1 MHCSRRPDNRVPQ
14 PSIKATT
21 IENKFQENLSGGL
34 PNIGDLSLKSRHPI
48 RPGYGTRGEEVIL
61 FANYLELATAPD
73 LVLYRYDLQVQPEA
87 KGKKHAQI
95 IKLLLELPEYAAMKD
110 HLVTDFKSTLICR
123 KKLTLTGTEHRIQ
136 YRSEGEDDARPSA
149 STYLIFVT
157 DTGSVTVAQLTA
169 FLMST
174 SVDLT
179 YTDKQPTLQALN
191 IFRGHFAKASSART
205 AIGANKSFSLQGA
218 DEWNLGAGL
227 MAMRG
232 FFSSVRVAASRM
244 LVNIN
249 VTHAPFY
256 KSLPLVGAMR
266 EYGQAHNQNLWK
278 TEKFLKKLRV
288 KVVHI
293 PEKKNKAGRSIPR
306 IKTIFGLA
314 HPDDGHSQ
322 DHPPRVPRFGADAM
336 EVEFYLSEGGPSSA
350 APGGPVGHPGGKG
363 KGKKKGA
370 GKQVAEPSG
379 GPSGS
384 GSTPQGRYITV
395 YDYFTR
401 TYPNHRIDNP
411 KIPVVNVGNR
421 ENPSYLPVDVCV
433 VEPGQSSTSKLS
445 PLQTKE
451 MISFAVRKPWMNAQS
466 IVSTGP
472 GTVGM
477 LQQVNPL
484 MANFGFSIN
493 GELITVPGRVLPAP
507 KVNYKNSAAE
517 VRDGSWN
524 MLRVKLNTA
533 ATLKT
538 WTTVII
544 SEGGVRQE
552 YPDQASLKPTMD
564 KFFQALRQIGINI
577 TPPQPGPPAIMVNG
591 SADFSKIDDVLKQ
604 IVAKGFELVF
614 VVLPTDNTPAY
625 DYLKTVADTKLG
637 LHTIC
642 SVSSKLAKEQNQYFN
657 NVALKFNLK
666 LGGVNQLVD
675 NTRLGVINE
684 GKTMVLGID
693 VTHPSADSSSNAPSV
708 ASMVA
713 TVDRVLGQWPAALR
727 VQKGREEMV
736 ADLGG
741 MLKSRLLLWKA
752 KNKVL
757 PENLLVYRDGV
768 SEGQYDL
775 VLNEELPL
783 LRDACAELYPP
794 ADTKQSKPYFTIVI
808 CGKRHHARFYSS
820 SLKDTDKSSN
830 PRNGTVVDRGVTEP
844 HLWDFYLQ
852 AHTALQGTAR
862 SCHYIVVLDEI
873 LRKRPIQKALGYKN
887 VADVLEDMT
896 YCMCHLFGRATKTVS
911 LCPPAKYAD
920 MVCERARKYLS
931 GLYDMSTPS
940 ATPAASSVGSRR
952 PDATNEDVQVHPKL
966 RDTMFYL

>member
-1 MHCSRRPDNRVPQ
+1 M
-14 PSIKATT
+14 
-21 IENKFQENLSGGL
+21 
-34 PNIGDLSLKSRHPI
+34 
-48 RPGYGTRGEEVIL
+48 IL
-61 FANYLELATAPD
+61 FANYLELVTAPD
-73 LVLYRYDLQVQPEA
+73 LVLYRYNIQIQPMGQEKKA
-87 KGKKHAQI
+87 ESEVEGEKKKLGLSGKKLAQVVR
-95 IKLLLELPEYAAMKD
+95 LLLELPEYAAMKD
-110 HLVTDFKSTLICR
+110 QIVTDFKSTLICR
-123 KKLTLTGTEHRIQ
+123 KKLTLTGKEHLIQ
-136 YRSEGEDDARPSA
+136 YRSEGEDEARPSA
-149 STYLIFVT
+149 PTYRVNVT
-157 DTGSVTVAQLTA
+157 DTGSVTLAELTA

-179 YTDKQPTLQALN
+179 YTDKLSTIQALN
-191 IFRGHFAKASSART
+191 IFRGYFSKASSAR
-205 AIGANKSFSLQGA
+205 AVIGANKSFALQGA
-218 DEWNLGAGL
+218 DDWNLGAGL
-227 MAMRG
+227 IAMRG
-232 FFSSVRVAASRM
+232 FFSSVRVAASRV

-256 KSLPLVGAMR
+256 KPLPLPEAMR

-278 TEKFLKKLRV
+278 TEKFLKMLRV

-293 PEKKNKAGRSIPR
+293 PEKKNKAGRLIPR
-306 IKTIFGLA
+306 VKTIFGLA
-314 HPDDGHSQ
+314 RPDDGHSQ
-322 DHPPRVPRFGADAM
+322 VHPPRVAHFGAGAK
-336 EVEFYLSEGGPSSA
+336 EVEFFLSEGGPPSA
-350 APGGPVGHPGGKG
+350 APGGPAGLSGAKGG
-363 KGKKKGA
+363 GKKKGT
-370 GKQVAEPSG
+370 GKQVAESSG
-379 GPSGS
+379 GASGAGGTS
-384 GSTPQGRYITV
+384 QGKYISV

-401 TYPNHRIDNP
+401 TYPNRPIGNP

-433 VEPGQSSTSKLS
+433 VEPGQNSRSKLS
-445 PLQTKE
+445 PAQTQQ
-451 MISFAVRKPWMNAQS
+451 MIAFAVRKPWMNAQS
-466 IVSTGP
+466 IVNAGP

-477 LQQVNPL
+477 LQQVNPM
-484 MANFGFSIN
+484 MANFGVSIN

-517 VRDGSWN
+517 VREGSWN
-524 MLRVKLNTA
+524 MLKVKLNTA
-533 ATLKT
+533 ATLKN

-552 YPDQASLKPTMD
+552 YPDQASLKPTME
-564 KFFQALRQIGINI
+564 KFFQALKQIGINI
-577 TPPQPGPPAIMVNG
+577 SAPQPGPPPLMVNG

-604 IVAKGFELVF
+604 IVARGFELVF

-693 VTHPSADSSSNAPSV
+693 VTHPSPDSATNAPSV

-713 TVDRVLGQWPAALR
+713 SIDKFLGQWPAALR

-736 ADLGG
+736 ADLIG
-741 MLKSRLLLWKA
+741 MLKSRLVLWQA
-752 KNKVL
+752 KNKAF

-775 VLNEELPL
+775 VLDQELPL
-783 LRDACAELYPP
+783 LRAACAELYPP
-794 ADTKQSKPYFTIVI
+794 SDTKQGKPYFTIVI
-808 CGKRHHARFYSS
+808 CGKRHHTRFYSS

-873 LRKRPIQKALGYKN
+873 LRKRPIPKALGYKN

-940 ATPAASSVGSRR
+940 ATPAASSVGGGR
-952 PDATNEDVQVHPKL
+952 PDAKNEDVQVHPKL